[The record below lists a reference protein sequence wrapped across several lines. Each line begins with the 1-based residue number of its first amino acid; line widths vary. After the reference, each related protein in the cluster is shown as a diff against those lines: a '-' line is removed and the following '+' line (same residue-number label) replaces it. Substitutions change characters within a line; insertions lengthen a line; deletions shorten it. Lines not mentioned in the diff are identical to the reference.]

1 MENLQTQQHEK
12 QTQKTLQST
21 RDIRILCLPCM
32 DGFPWTHRNHELMT
46 RTTFYSICYNH
57 SIHPSIALENPK
69 VRELLKFLKNCDG
82 VSNEQK
88 EERLQEIFEEQF

>member
-1 MENLQTQQHEK
+1 
-12 QTQKTLQST
+12 
-21 RDIRILCLPCM
+21 
-32 DGFPWTHRNHELMT
+32 MT

-82 VSNEQK
+82 VSSEQK
-88 EERLQEIFEEQF
+88 EKRLQEIFEEQF